1 MKFSLRTMY
10 LYLFSFLG
18 LLIVVVGAIRLINVG
33 FRAFIF
39 PDVDTYEYVAIPRY
53 DEQGKPIGE
62 TEEERKVRIESDR
75 INAMRQRQR
84 EFIEAIS
91 FLLVGAPLYIYH
103 WKTIQQ
109 DVAKERR
116 K

>member
-18 LLIVVVGAIRLINVG
+18 LLIVVIGAIRLINVG
-33 FRAFIF
+33 FRTFFF
-39 PDVDTYEYVAIPRY
+39 PDIDTYEYVSTPRY
-53 DEQGKPIGE
+53 DEQGKLIGE
-62 TEEERKVRIESDR
+62 TEEEQKARIEADR

-91 FLLVGAPLYIYH
+91 FLLVGAPLYVYH

-116 K
+116 E